1 MQRDQLHSPHQ
12 THKFHRMRH
21 SDRLEALAFKV
32 RIELLRRKWA
42 EPRLAAEIGISSR
55 TLNDRLNARSDWKL
69 QELLA
74 LADVLWQGDFLQVVT
89 GFDPDTA
96 GSVDPAHA
104 AALLALARQ
113 IAAPAGPIF
122 TQDVWMFDISGCR
135 ASRATECMSTASRN
149 VGPERAMP

>member
-1 MQRDQLHSPHQ
+1 M
-12 THKFHRMRH
+12 
-21 SDRLEALAFKV
+21 

-74 LADVLWQGDFLQVVT
+74 LADILWQGDFMQVVM
-89 GFDPDTA
+89 GIDPNTA
-96 GSVDPAHA
+96 GSLEPAQA

-113 IAAPAGPIF
+113 IAA
-122 TQDVWMFDISGCR
+122 QDAA
-135 ASRATECMSTASRN
+135 ASAAT
-149 VGPERAMP
+149 PERKRA